1 MVDPDKCCL
10 THYPAPVL
18 AKAAKEVEEV
28 NDEIRRLA
36 DKMID
41 MMIESHGVG
50 LAGPQAGVNLRIF
63 IFSIDGMRESAK
75 VYINPEIEVSGGFET
90 VDEGC
95 LSLPEVF
102 AKVKRYKQCTI
113 TATDLEGNRFTE
125 AAQGLQIRGFQHEY
139 DHLEGMLIKDRMSQ
153 VALIGA
159 RKQLKKLREDYK
171 DSQGQ

>member
-1 MVDPDKCCL
+1 MVDPDKCSV
-10 THYPAPVL
+10 TRYPAPVL
-18 AKAAKEVEEV
+18 AKAAKTVEEI

-41 MMIESHGVG
+41 MMIETKGVG

-63 IFSIDGMRESAK
+63 VFSIDGTRESAK
-75 VYINPEIEVSGGFET
+75 VYINPEIEVSGDFET

-113 TATDLEGNRFTE
+113 TATDLEGSRFTE
-125 AAQGLQIRGFQHEY
+125 VAEGLQIRGFQHEH
-139 DHLEGMLIKDRMSQ
+139 DHLEGMLIKDRMGP

-171 DSQGQ
+171 DSQNQ